1 MSKKS
6 EERAA
11 LLNALAE
18 ERDRLEAE
26 IETMIADMAGQ
37 PEAARKTGDWAADGA
52 STRRYLEI
60 TERLSDVEQ
69 EIVDLARTMA
79 ASADEAKPH

>member
-11 LLNALAE
+11 RLNALAE

-26 IETMIADMAGQ
+26 IETMIADMADQ
-37 PEAARKTGDWAADGA
+37 PEAARKTGAWAADGA
-52 STRRYLEI
+52 STQRYLAV

-69 EIVDLARTMA
+69 EIVDLARAMA
-79 ASADEAKPH
+79 ASADEGKPH

>member
-11 LLNALAE
+11 LLTALTK
-18 ERDRLEAE
+18 ERDELEAE
-26 IETMIADMAGQ
+26 VENMIADMAET
-37 PEAARKTGDWAADGA
+37 PEAARKTGAWAADGV
-52 STRRYLEI
+52 STQRYLAI

-69 EIVDLARTMA
+69 DLVDLTREMA
-79 ASADEAKPH
+79 ASADEGTSN

>member
-11 LLNALAE
+11 LLNGLVE
-18 ERDRLEAE
+18 ERDRLEAD
-26 IETMIADMAGQ
+26 IESMIADMAGQ
-37 PEAARKTGDWAADGA
+37 PEAARKSGDWAADGA

-69 EIVDLARTMA
+69 EIVDLTRAMA

>member
-11 LLNALAE
+11 RFTALST
-18 ERDRLEAE
+18 ERDELESA
-26 IETMIADMAGQ
+26 IEGMIADMAET
-37 PEAARKTGDWAADGA
+37 PEAARKTGAWAADGA
-52 STRRYLEI
+52 STKRYLEI

-69 EIVDLARTMA
+69 ELVDLTRDMA
-79 ASADEAKPH
+79 ASADEENPN

>member
-1 MSKKS
+1 MSRKS

-11 LLNALAE
+11 LLNTLAN

-26 IETMIADMAGQ
+26 IETMIADMASQ

-52 STRRYLEI
+52 LTQRYLEI

-69 EIVDLARTMA
+69 EIVDLARALA